1 MNLLLKFDLKDSKLV
16 MYLIWCKFNN
26 FYIMLCVVYY
36 LLIFK
41 NFFIYSFVYVYVKD
55 RLV

>member
-1 MNLLLKFDLKDSKLV
+1 MNLLLKFDLKDNKLV

-36 LLIFK
+36 WLIFK
-41 NFFIYSFVYVYVKD
+41 IFFIYSFVCVYEKID
-55 RLV
+55 